1 MTRLAKLFE
10 PIKVGQVELKNR
22 ILCLAM
28 GTGIRIR
35 DAEFSRELIGFYE
48 TLVSGGAAGIFVPMV
63 PIYSGAEFDVIFQG
77 AYEDRLIPGMRE
89 MAKAIHAHDAK
100 AGAQLF
106 IMDDQYARRK
116 GDPAELVGPS
126 AVAKPRG
133 KPCRALTIEEIEYI
147 VESYAEAARR
157 ARDAGF
163 DMVEFH
169 FGIGY
174 LVSKFISPLANKR
187 TDQYG
192 GTLENRMKLPLD
204 ILAAVRK
211 KVGNDYTLSARF
223 AADELMEGGL
233 TSEDGKEVAK
243 LFERAGINLLN
254 VQCGWHES
262 PIPMIQMSVPR
273 GRWAYLAE
281 GIRKVTTTPVVAAY
295 RINDPV
301 LAEEILTSGKADLI
315 GMARAL
321 IADPELPDKAK
332 EGRLEDIR
340 TCTACCY
347 CLDQVHADIV
357 NVMNNFPV
365 ACAINARAGRE
376 TKYRIEPTAEPKKVT
391 IIGGGPAGMEAARVA
406 ALRGHKVTLYEKE
419 DKLGGLLNVATL
431 PPHKEE
437 LVNLINYLSH
447 QVEKN
452 GVQIKLGEEFTEAT
466 LERDPSEVVIVAT
479 GRTVPEIN
487 IPGVDEDNVVAAV
500 DVLSGAK
507 KVGDRV
513 LIVGGG
519 RTGCETAEFLNLK
532 GKQVTI
538 FEKEHRVGIGLGP
551 TTRWTYM
558 LRFISAGVNM
568 ERDAEVTKITERGME
583 VSRNGA
589 TEFFE
594 GDTVVLAT
602 GTKPNNKLANQLK
615 GKVAGRFGKIGDCVE
630 PHGIAE
636 AIETGFRIAISL

>member
-1 MTRLAKLFE
+1 MTRLTRLFQ
-10 PIKVGQVELKNR
+10 PIKVGEIELKNR
-22 ILCLAM
+22 IICLAM
-28 GTGIRIR
+28 GTGIRIH
-35 DAEFSRELIGFYE
+35 DAEFSRELISFYE
-48 TLVSGGAAGIFVPMV
+48 TLVSGGAAGIFVPVV
-63 PIYSGAEFDVIFQG
+63 PIYSGAELNGIFPG

-106 IMDDQYARRK
+106 VMDDQYARRK
-116 GDPAELVGPS
+116 GATAEIVGPS

-133 KPCRALTIEEIEYI
+133 KPCRELTIEEIEYI
-147 VESYAEAARR
+147 RNGYADAAKRV
-157 ARDAGF
+157 RDAGF

-174 LVSKFISPLANKR
+174 LVSKFISPLTNKR

-192 GTLENRMKLPLD
+192 GSLESRMKFPLD
-204 ILAAVRK
+204 ILAAVRE
-211 KVGNDYTLSARF
+211 KVGSDYTISVRF
-223 AADELMEGGL
+223 VADELMDGGL
-233 TSEDGKEVAK
+233 TSEDGKKVAK
-243 LFERAGINLLN
+243 FLEQAGVNLLN

-262 PIPMIQMSVPR
+262 PVPMIQMSVPR
-273 GRWAYLAE
+273 GRWVYLAE
-281 GIRKVTTTPVVAAY
+281 GIKKVTNTPVVTAY

-301 LAEEILTSGKADLI
+301 LAEEIISSGKADLI

-321 IADPELPDKAK
+321 LADPELPNKAK
-332 EGRLEDIR
+332 EGHLEDIR

-347 CLDQVHADIV
+347 CLDQVHADLV
-357 NVMNNFPV
+357 NILNNSPV
-365 ACAINARAGRE
+365 ACAINAQTGKE

-419 DKLGGLLNVATL
+419 KKLGGLLNVAIL
-431 PPHKEE
+431 PPYKEE
-437 LVNLINYLSH
+437 LANLINYLSH

-452 GVQIKLGEEFTEAT
+452 GVRIKLGEEFTEDT
-466 LERDPSEVVIVAT
+466 LERDMSEVVIVAT
-479 GRTVPEIN
+479 GRTLPQCD
-487 IPGVDEDNVVAAV
+487 IPGTDKDNVVTVV
-500 DVLSGAK
+500 DVLTGARE
-507 KVGDRV
+507 VGDRV

-519 RTGCETAEFLNLK
+519 MSGCETADFLNPK

-538 FEKEHRVGIGLGP
+538 FEKGHRVGIGIGP
-551 TTRWTYM
+551 TSRWTYM
-558 LRFISAGVNM
+558 LRFISAGVKM
-568 ERDAEVTKITERGME
+568 ERDAEVTRITEKGVE

-589 TEFFE
+589 TEFFQ

-602 GTKPNNKLANQLK
+602 GTKPNNRLSNQLK
-615 GKVAGRFGKIGDCVE
+615 GTFAGRLEKIGDCVE

-636 AIETGFRIAISL
+636 AIETGFLIATSL

>member
-1 MTRLAKLFE
+1 
-10 PIKVGQVELKNR
+10 
-22 ILCLAM
+22 
-28 GTGIRIR
+28 
-35 DAEFSRELIGFYE
+35 
-48 TLVSGGAAGIFVPMV
+48 MV
-63 PIYSGAEFDVIFQG
+63 PIYCGAEFNVIFPG

-89 MAKAIHAHDAK
+89 MAKAIHAHDAR

-106 IMDDQYARRK
+106 VMDDQYARRK
-116 GDPAELVGPS
+116 DDPAEIVGPS

-133 KPCRALTIEEIEYI
+133 KPCRELTIEEIEYI
-147 VESYAEAARR
+147 VEGYAEAARR

-174 LVSKFISPLANKR
+174 LVSKFISPLTNKR

-204 ILAAVRK
+204 ILAAVRRRI
-211 KVGNDYTLSARF
+211 GSDYTLSVRF
-223 AADELMEGGL
+223 VADELMEGGL

-243 LFERAGINLLN
+243 LFEKAGVNLLN

-273 GRWAYLAE
+273 GRWVYLAE
-281 GIRKVTTTPVVAAY
+281 GIKKITHTPVVAAY

-321 IADPELPDKAK
+321 LADPELPDKAK

-365 ACAINARAGRE
+365 ACAINVRAGRE
-376 TKYRIEPTAEPKKVT
+376 TKYLIEPAAEPKKVT
-391 IIGGGPAGMEAARVA
+391 VIGGGPAGMEAARVA

-419 DKLGGLLNVATL
+419 DRLGGLLNVATL

-437 LVNLINYLSH
+437 LVNLINYLSR

-479 GRTVPEIN
+479 GRTVPEPN
-487 IPGVDEDNVVAAV
+487 IPGVDKDNVVAAI
-500 DVLSGAK
+500 DVLTGAK
-507 KVGDRV
+507 KVSDRV

-519 RTGCETAEFLNLK
+519 RTGCETADFLNLK

-538 FEKEHRVGIGLGP
+538 FEREHRVGIGIGP

-558 LRFISAGVNM
+558 LRFMSDGVKV
-568 ERDAEVTKITERGME
+568 ERDAEVTKITERGVE

-594 GDTVVLAT
+594 GDTVVLAM
-602 GTKPNNKLANQLK
+602 GTKPNNKLASRLK
-615 GKVAGRFGKIGDCVE
+615 GKVAGRFEKIGDCVE

-636 AIETGFRIAISL
+636 AIETGFRVATSL

>member
-1 MTRLAKLFE
+1 MSRFTKLFE

-22 ILCLAM
+22 IICLAM
-28 GTGIRIR
+28 GTGIRIQ
-35 DAEFSRELIGFYE
+35 DAEFSHELISFYE
-48 TLVSGGAAGIFVPMV
+48 TLVGGGAAAVFVPMV
-63 PIYSGAEFDVIFQG
+63 PIYSGADFNVIFPG
-77 AYEDRLIPGMRE
+77 AYEDRLIASMRG
-89 MAKAIHAHDAK
+89 MAKAIHTHDAK

-116 GDPAELVGPS
+116 GAPAEIVGPS

-133 KPCRALTIEEIEYI
+133 KPCRELTIEEIEYI
-147 VESYAEAARR
+147 VNGYAEAARR

-174 LVSKFISPLANKR
+174 LVSKFISPLTNKR

-192 GTLENRMKLPLD
+192 GALEKRMKLPLD

-211 KVGNDYTLSARF
+211 KVGTDYTLSVRF

-243 LFERAGINLLN
+243 SFEKAGANLLD

-262 PIPMIQMSVPR
+262 PIPLIQMSVPR
-273 GRWAYLAE
+273 GRWVYLAE
-281 GIRKVTTTPVVAAY
+281 GIKKVTNTPVVTAY

-301 LAEEILTSGKADLI
+301 LAEEILSSGKADLI
-315 GMARAL
+315 GMARAFL
-321 IADPELPDKAK
+321 ADPELPNKAK

-347 CLDQVHADIV
+347 CLDQVHVDMVDI
-357 NVMNNFPV
+357 MNNFPV
-365 ACAINARAGRE
+365 ACAINAQAGRE
-376 TKYRIEPTAEPKKVT
+376 TKYLIKPAAEPKKITV
-391 IIGGGPAGMEAARVA
+391 IGGGPAGMEAARVA

-419 DKLGGLLNVATL
+419 NKLGGLLNVAIL
-431 PPHKEE
+431 PPYKEE

-447 QVEKN
+447 QVQKN
-452 GVQIKLGEEFTEAT
+452 GVEIKLGEEFTAAT
-466 LERDPSEVVIVAT
+466 LERDKSEVVIVAT
-479 GRTVPEIN
+479 GRTVPQPN
-487 IPGVDEDNVVAAV
+487 IPGANKDNVVSVV
-500 DVLSGAK
+500 DVLTGARE
-507 KVGDRV
+507 VGDRV

-519 RTGCETAEFLNLK
+519 RSGCETADFLNLK

-538 FEKEHRVGIGLGP
+538 LEKGHRVGIGLGP
-551 TTRWTYM
+551 TSRWTYM
-558 LRFISAGVNM
+558 LRFISAGVKM
-568 ERDAEVTKITERGME
+568 ERDAEVTRITEKGVE

-589 TEFFE
+589 TEFFQ

-602 GTKPNNKLANQLK
+602 GTKPNNKLANQLR
-615 GKVAGRFGKIGDCVE
+615 GKFAGRLEKVGDCVE

-636 AIETGFRIAISL
+636 AIETGFRIATSL